1 MQIYIDNFNI
11 IKIYDITVKWDLY
24 DFIFLKKN
32 KKALT
37 FKMIKKTQN
46 TFKSKKLIFTMFMH
60 GAILHCRSLSYLFNI
75 PPPTLNPQTLP
86 QYGYCIDEYVSCYF
100 FSFSLYSIQQ
110 QEVGAKESI
119 ILNNYTGVFF
129 SIIEI
134 PFIFI
139 FFIWTLILKDIPKR
153 V

>member
-1 MQIYIDNFNI
+1 MGLFYTGGH
-11 IKIYDITVKWDLY
+11 YHTC
-24 DFIFLKKN
+24 
-32 KKALT
+32 LT
-37 FKMIKKTQN
+37 
-46 TFKSKKLIFTMFMH
+46 
-60 GAILHCRSLSYLFNI
+60 Y

-86 QYGYCIDEYVSCYF
+86 QCGYCIDEYVSCCFF

-139 FFIWTLILKDIPKR
+139 FFFFWTLILKDIPKR